1 MSNKSTNQNL
11 ARLWPWPEERY
22 VRGQRVCLHDKC
34 SIFTFIRFYPF
45 EAIELD
51 SVYMQSSKENVD
63 KQGVI
68 VRRHNRRSWQRICC
82 PSTLYYPVWICR
94 LLSSLI
100 ACQRPCLGNIFKSLC
115 NLNPSLVLQ
124 FPVISIG
131 LRSPIILVICTLSI
145 FFSNTLHKT
154 CFYGHFKMTVKT
166 LPWLRS
172 CTKRSV
178 QDVF

>member
-1 MSNKSTNQNL
+1 MTNVL
-11 ARLWPWPEERY
+11 S
-22 VRGQRVCLHDKC
+22 LHLSD
-34 SIFTFIRFYPF
+34 FYPF

-51 SVYMQSSKENVD
+51 SIYMQSSKENVD